1 MTIRYTNG
9 QILEAVLLSR
19 TPTTMRLAVQG
30 HDDIVVLTRVTDV
43 WVSDECD
50 AVQVGFS
57 WTEQV
62 AKTEV
67 TEADCICSHDLAA
80 HLTQMLSVGGDDL
93 HAKKCAALDAHFIS
107 AVCGVA

>member
-9 QILEAVLLSR
+9 QTLEAVLLSQ

-30 HDDIVVLTRVTDV
+30 HDDIVVLTRISDV

-50 AVQVGFS
+50 AVQVGCS
-57 WTEQV
+57 WTVQL

-80 HLTQMLSVGGDDL
+80 HLIRLLYVGGDDL
-93 HAKKCAALDAHFIS
+93 RDKGSPALEAHVIS
-107 AVCGVA
+107 AMCHVA